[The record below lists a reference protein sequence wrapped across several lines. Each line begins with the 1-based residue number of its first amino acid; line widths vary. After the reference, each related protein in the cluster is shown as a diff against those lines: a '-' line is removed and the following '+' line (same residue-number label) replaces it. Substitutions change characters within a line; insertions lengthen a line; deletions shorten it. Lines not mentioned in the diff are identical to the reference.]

1 MRRLALAALLALATS
16 GGGAIARAAAAPSVD
31 VVLQKLAAGG
41 RDSRRLDGEFTQRN
55 RVKLFKQELRST
67 GKFSFEKPRKVRWE
81 YVDPDPS
88 VLVVDEKR
96 ATLTTPGTAPQ
107 VFDLERD
114 ATMRTVFDQLL
125 LWMGAGGS
133 DGDGAK
139 LRADYDLTTAG
150 TDAQPTL
157 ILTPKATSP
166 VARAFTRIELR
177 VDAKTNLLRSIL
189 LVEKNGDEKEIT
201 FSSLKRP

>member
-1 MRRLALAALLALATS
+1 VRRLALAFALALATL
-16 GGGAIARAAAAPSVD
+16 APVAVAYAAAPSVD
-31 VVLQKLAAGG
+31 SVLQRLAIGG
-41 RDSRRLDGEFTQRN
+41 RDTRRLEGEFTQRN

-67 GKFSFEKPRKVRWE
+67 GRFAFEKPRRVRWE
-81 YVDPDPS
+81 YVAPDPS

-96 ATLTTPGTAPQ
+96 ATLTTPGAAPQ

-125 LWMGAGGS
+125 LWMGAGAGG
-133 DGDGAK
+133 DGDK
-139 LRADYDLTTAG
+139 LRADYDLSTAG

-157 ILTPKATSP
+157 ILTPKPTSP
-166 VARAFTRIELR
+166 VGRAFTRIELR
-177 VDAKTNLLRSIL
+177 LDGKTNLLRSIL

-201 FSSLKRP
+201 FSSLKRS